1 MNCRFLHSVFKIFG
15 DVNKH
20 FFFLFSLSPKCRK
33 RSIFISTE
41 SDNIVINSGCHL
53 RRLANFSGLLLL
65 LSLLRKS
72 DFLKIESVRWPS
84 SGKQQT
90 E

>member
-1 MNCRFLHSVFKIFG
+1 MI
-15 DVNKH
+15 KH
-20 FFFLFSLSPKCRK
+20 FFSLFSLPPKYK
-33 RSIFISTE
+33 NRSIFIFAE
-41 SDNIVINSGCHL
+41 SDDIVTNSGCHL
-53 RRLANFSGLLLL
+53 RHLANLSGLLLL